1 MDDNIDQLKKT
12 VTKQYEQNEN
22 MLVNIISDQISES
35 VNQKIEK
42 ATQRITQMQEDM
54 GKAEAEKAEKSTLVN
69 DRISKAQNLLNDIS
83 DLYAIV
89 DETPVDVIETVNLED

>member
-1 MDDNIDQLKKT
+1 
-12 VTKQYEQNEN
+12 
-22 MLVNIISDQISES
+22 
-35 VNQKIEK
+35 
-42 ATQRITQMQEDM
+42 MQEDM